1 MTRYL
6 LVVNFERGVGRRRRW
21 RSGSRRRSR
30 RTSTTTRPCT
40 RSWSRS
46 GELVESEVLAGPD
59 LAKIVTSDGAT
70 APVVTDGP
78 FQEFKEWV
86 AGYQIVD
93 VESEAR
99 AIEIAAKIS
108 AVPGPGG
115 VATQQPIQVRQ
126 VMDQVAVRRRRDGGA
141 TSSRWVAAAERP
153 PDVEDL
159 LRELAPQVL
168 GVLARRSGDFDAAE
182 DAVQEALLA
191 AADHWSRDGV
201 PAEPRGWLIQTAS
214 AG

>member
-6 LVVNFERGVGRRRRW
+6 LVVNFEGGVVETPMEEWKPEEITAHLDYYGALHKELVD
-21 RSGSRRRSR
+21 
-30 RTSTTTRPCT
+30 
-40 RSWSRS
+40 S
-46 GELVESEVLAGPD
+46 GELVQSEVLSGPD

-78 FQEFKEWV
+78 FQEFKEWL

-126 VMDQVAVRRRRDGGA
+126 VM
-141 TSSRWVAAAERP
+141 
-153 PDVEDL
+153 EDAP
-159 LRELAPQVL
+159 RELAEMEAYLQQV
-168 GVLARRSGDFDAAE
+168 GGER
-182 DAVQEALLA
+182 
-191 AADHWSRDGV
+191 
-201 PAEPRGWLIQTAS
+201 
-214 AG
+214 

>member
-6 LVVNFERGVGRRRRW
+6 LVVNFEGGVVETPMEEWKPEEIEAHLDCYRALHRELVA
-21 RSGSRRRSR
+21 
-30 RTSTTTRPCT
+30 
-40 RSWSRS
+40 S

-99 AIEIAAKIS
+99 AIEIAARIS
-108 AVPGPGG
+108 AVPGPDG
-115 VATQQPIQVRQ
+115 VALQQPIQLRRVMSQAPSDVDEMEQYLQQ
-126 VMDQVAVRRRRDGGA
+126 VGG
-141 TSSRWVAAAERP
+141 
-153 PDVEDL
+153 
-159 LRELAPQVL
+159 
-168 GVLARRSGDFDAAE
+168 G
-182 DAVQEALLA
+182 
-191 AADHWSRDGV
+191 H
-201 PAEPRGWLIQTAS
+201 
-214 AG
+214 